1 MCILWICIC
10 LVIYNT
16 CIYTKIYYIYSALLG
31 KISEFCPFLPFS
43 KIRKALAKGAEN
55 FKIDAIDEVML
66 HMTTA
71 KYAPGP
77 QLRVSQGSAGAAT
90 KALEAVKHHRF
101 PKAYFFSEVNLKEV
115 DLQPAAD
122 AGQCCFNF
130 FFPIRPMKFPQI

>member
-1 MCILWICIC
+1 VLSIL
-10 LVIYNT
+10 
-16 CIYTKIYYIYSALLG
+16 A
-31 KISEFCPFLPFS
+31 FS

-55 FKIDAIDEVML
+55 FKTYDPNRAIDEVML

-101 PKAYFFSEVNLKEV
+101 PKAYVFLF
-115 DLQPAAD
+115 
-122 AGQCCFNF
+122 
-130 FFPIRPMKFPQI
+130 